1 MPGADPPS
9 PASTPDGETPS
20 RRYPRLRCFVA
31 VSLRAKGPDLFFMGN
46 LSTMGLGGCGVE
58 RQTPVETGMRLE
70 IVPLEN
76 ERLSV
81 IGNVV
86 DLRILS
92 GKPGYG
98 IGIEFPMRTSGRPS
112 SLNSSNKRLKSM
124 TNNTGTT
131 GRGQEPKRRNRRTRV
146 FRPSEEFWAKK
157 RHSGLFTKPFSVSEI
172 ACGC

>member
-9 PASTPDGETPS
+9 RASTPDGETPS

-86 DLRILS
+86 NLRILS

-98 IGIEFPMRTSGRPS
+98 IGIKFSDADERKAEFVKFVEQKTQVDDQQYWHNREGTRAEEE
-112 SLNSSNKRLKSM
+112 KS
-124 TNNTGTT
+124 
-131 GRGQEPKRRNRRTRV
+131 
-146 FRPSEEFWAKK
+146 
-157 RHSGLFTKPFSVSEI
+157 
-172 ACGC
+172 

>member
-9 PASTPDGETPS
+9 PASTPDSEAPS

-86 DLRILS
+86 NLRILS

-98 IGIEFPMRTSGRPS
+98 IGIEFFDAD
-112 SLNSSNKRLKSM
+112 KRKAEFVKFVEQKTQVDDQQYWHNREGTRAEEEKS
-124 TNNTGTT
+124 
-131 GRGQEPKRRNRRTRV
+131 
-146 FRPSEEFWAKK
+146 
-157 RHSGLFTKPFSVSEI
+157 
-172 ACGC
+172 